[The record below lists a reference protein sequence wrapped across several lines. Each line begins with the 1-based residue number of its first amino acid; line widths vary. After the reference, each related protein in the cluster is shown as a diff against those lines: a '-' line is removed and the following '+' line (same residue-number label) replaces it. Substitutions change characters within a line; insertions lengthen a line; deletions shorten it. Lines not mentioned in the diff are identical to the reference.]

1 MDLFGKENLMKKFG
15 KIILSVVLVGAI
27 GFAGFM
33 LGSNVDLG
41 QGGTTRDKELISE
54 MDSLKGL
61 LDKNFLFD
69 YKDEDFYNGALKG
82 MFANLGDPYTSYYPK
97 DEFNKLMEN
106 LDGRYKGIGVTVS
119 PSKEGMIKVV
129 QVFENSPAKEAGM
142 KSGDFIKS
150 VEGNNFDATE
160 LDKAVALIRGKEGT
174 KVKIEVLRKSENKP
188 DGELI
193 PMLVERRDVTVD
205 TVYSKV
211 LDLKGTKIGYLR
223 LSAFDDITW
232 DDFKDQYSKLKNSD
246 IKGLVLDLRNN
257 PGGSLDVCLNIADTF
272 LDKGVI
278 VTTEDKNGNVIT
290 EKSDE
295 TMDDIPMT
303 VLINQNSA
311 SASEILAG
319 AFKDRGRAKIVGTKS
334 FGKGIVQKVF
344 PLENGAGA
352 KITISEYKTPSGNKI
367 NKIGVK
373 PDIEVE
379 NKNQELDLNE
389 NDFKND
395 QQFLKALAELLKEM
409 K

>member
-1 MDLFGKENLMKKFG
+1 MKKFG

>member
-1 MDLFGKENLMKKFG
+1 MKKFG
-15 KIILSVVLVGAI
+15 KVILSVVLIGAI

-97 DEFNKLMEN
+97 DEFSKLMEN

-119 PSKEGMIKVV
+119 PSKEGLIKVV

-150 VEGNNFDATE
+150 VEGNVFDATQ
-160 LDKAVALIRGKEGT
+160 LDKAVALIRGEPGT
-174 KVKIEVLRKSENKP
+174 KVKIEVLRVSDDKP
-188 DGELI
+188 KGELI

-205 TVYSKV
+205 TVYTKTLNISGK
-211 LDLKGTKIGYLR
+211 KIGYLR

-232 DDFKDQYSKLKNSD
+232 DDFKEKYSKLKNSD
-246 IKGLVLDLRNN
+246 IEGMVLDLRNN
-257 PGGSLDVCLNIADTF
+257 PGGALDVCLDIADTF
-272 LDKGVI
+272 LDEGVI

-290 EKSDE
+290 EKSDSNK
-295 TMDDIPMT
+295 DDIPMT
-303 VLINQNSA
+303 VLINENSA

-334 FGKGIVQKVF
+334 FGKGIVQKLF

-352 KITISEYKTPSGNKI
+352 KITISEYKTPNGNKI

-379 NKNQELDLNE
+379 NKNQELDLN
-389 NDFKND
+389 NNNFKKD
-395 QQFLKALAELLKEM
+395 QQFLKALAELLKEI

>member
-1 MDLFGKENLMKKFG
+1 MKKFG
-15 KIILSVVLVGAI
+15 KVILSVVLIGAI

-69 YKDEDFYNGALKG
+69 YKDEDLYNGALKG

-97 DEFNKLMEN
+97 EEFSKLMEN

-119 PSKEGMIKVV
+119 PSKEGLIKVV

-142 KSGDFIKS
+142 KAGDFIKS
-150 VEGNNFDATE
+150 VEGNVFDATQ
-160 LDKAVALIRGKEGT
+160 LDKAVALIRGEPGT
-174 KVKIEVLRKSENKP
+174 KVKIEVLRVSDDKP
-188 DGELI
+188 KGELI

-205 TVYSKV
+205 TVYTKTLNISGK
-211 LDLKGTKIGYLR
+211 KIGYLR

-232 DDFKDQYSKLKNSD
+232 DDFKEKYSKLKNSD
-246 IKGLVLDLRNN
+246 IEGMVLDLRNN
-257 PGGSLDVCLNIADTF
+257 PGGALDVCLDIADTF
-272 LDKGVI
+272 LDEGVI

-290 EKSDE
+290 EKSDSNK
-295 TMDDIPMT
+295 DDIPMT
-303 VLINQNSA
+303 VLINENSA

-334 FGKGIVQKVF
+334 FGKGIVQKLF

-352 KITISEYKTPSGNKI
+352 KITISEYKTPNGNKI

-379 NKNQELDLNE
+379 NKNQELDLN
-389 NDFKND
+389 NNNFKKD
-395 QQFLKALAELLKEM
+395 QQFLKALAELLKEI

>member
-1 MDLFGKENLMKKFG
+1 M
-15 KIILSVVLVGAI
+15 GAI

-41 QGGTTRDKELISE
+41 QGVATKDKELIGE

-82 MFANLGDPYTSYYPK
+82 MFANLGDPYTAYYPE
-97 DEFNKLMEN
+97 DEYTKLMEN

-119 PSKEGMIKVV
+119 NSKEGMIKVV

-150 VEGNNFDATE
+150 VEGTDFDGTE
-160 LDKAVALIRGKEGT
+160 LDKAVALIRGEPGT
-174 KVKIEVLRKSENKP
+174 KVKLEVLRVSEDKP
-188 DGELI
+188 DGEEI

-205 TVYSKV
+205 TVHSES
-211 LDLKGTKIGYLR
+211 LDLDGKKIGYLR

-232 DDFKDQYSKLKNSD
+232 GDFKDAYLKLKND
-246 IKGLVLDLRNN
+246 DVDGLVLDLRNN
-257 PGGSLDVCLNIADTF
+257 PGGALDVCLNIADTF
-272 LDKGVI
+272 LNEGVI

-290 EKSDE
+290 EKSDAD
-295 TMDDIPMT
+295 MDDIPMT
-303 VLINQNSA
+303 VLINENSA

-319 AFKDRGRAKIVGTKS
+319 ALKDRGRAKIVGTKS
-334 FGKGIVQKVF
+334 FGKGIVQKLF

-352 KITISEYKTPSGNKI
+352 KITISEYKTPNGEKI
-367 NKIGVK
+367 NKVGVK

-379 NKNQELDLNE
+379 NKNQELDLNN
-389 NDFKND
+389 NDFTED
-395 QQFLKALAELLKEM
+395 QQFLKALSELLGEI
-409 K
+409 

>member
-1 MDLFGKENLMKKFG
+1 MKKFG
-15 KIILSVVLVGAI
+15 KVILSVVLIGAI

-69 YKDEDFYNGALKG
+69 YKDEDLYNGALKG

-97 DEFNKLMEN
+97 EEFSKLMEN

-119 PSKEGMIKVV
+119 PSKEGLIKVV

-142 KSGDFIKS
+142 KAGDFIKS
-150 VEGNNFDATE
+150 VEGNVFDATQ
-160 LDKAVALIRGKEGT
+160 LDKAVALIRGEPGT
-174 KVKIEVLRKSENKP
+174 KVKIEVLRVSDDKP
-188 DGELI
+188 EGELI

-205 TVYSKV
+205 TVYTKTLNISGK
-211 LDLKGTKIGYLR
+211 KIGYLR

-232 DDFKDQYSKLKNSD
+232 DDFKEKYSKLKNSD
-246 IKGLVLDLRNN
+246 IKGMVLDLRNN
-257 PGGSLDVCLNIADTF
+257 PGGALDVCLDIADTF
-272 LDKGVI
+272 LDEGVI

-290 EKSDE
+290 EKSDSNK
-295 TMDDIPMT
+295 DDIPMT
-303 VLINQNSA
+303 VLINENSA

-334 FGKGIVQKVF
+334 FGKGIVQKLF

-352 KITISEYKTPSGNKI
+352 KITISEYKTPNGNKI

-379 NKNQELDLNE
+379 NKNQELDLN
-389 NDFKND
+389 NNNFKKD
-395 QQFLKALAELLKEM
+395 QQFLKALAELLKEI

>member
-1 MDLFGKENLMKKFG
+1 MKKFG
-15 KIILSVVLVGAI
+15 KVILSVVLIGAI

-69 YKDEDFYNGALKG
+69 YKDEDLYNGALKG

-97 DEFNKLMEN
+97 EEFSKLMEN

-119 PSKEGMIKVV
+119 PSKEGLIKVV

-142 KSGDFIKS
+142 KAGDFIKS
-150 VEGNNFDATE
+150 VEGNVFDATQ
-160 LDKAVALIRGKEGT
+160 LDKAVALIRGEPGT
-174 KVKIEVLRKSENKP
+174 KVKIEVLRVSDDKP
-188 DGELI
+188 EGELI

-205 TVYSKV
+205 TVYTKTLNISGK
-211 LDLKGTKIGYLR
+211 KIGYLR

-232 DDFKDQYSKLKNSD
+232 DDFMEKYSKLKNSD
-246 IKGLVLDLRNN
+246 IEGMVLDLRNN
-257 PGGSLDVCLNIADTF
+257 PGGALDVCLDIADTF
-272 LDKGVI
+272 LDEGVI

-290 EKSDE
+290 EKSDSNK
-295 TMDDIPMT
+295 DDIPMT
-303 VLINQNSA
+303 VLINENSA

-334 FGKGIVQKVF
+334 FGKGIVQKLF

-352 KITISEYKTPSGNKI
+352 KITISEYKTPNGNKI

-379 NKNQELDLNE
+379 NKNQELDLN
-389 NDFKND
+389 NNNFKKD
-395 QQFLKALAELLKEM
+395 QQFLKALAELLKEI